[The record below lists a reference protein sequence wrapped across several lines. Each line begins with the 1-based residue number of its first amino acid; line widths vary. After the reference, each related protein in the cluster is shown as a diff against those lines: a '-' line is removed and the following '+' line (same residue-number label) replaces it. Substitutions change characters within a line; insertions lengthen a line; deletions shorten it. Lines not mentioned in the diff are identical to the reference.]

1 MLIDVGELE
10 GIAVLEEA
18 AAGHSGVASVA
29 KGEKQN
35 SKKNERKHSRQLAT
49 MSRGINIRN
58 VPPVCLRRC

>member
-10 GIAVLEEA
+10 GIVVLEEA

-35 SKKNERKHSRQLAT
+35 SKKN
-49 MSRGINIRN
+49 
-58 VPPVCLRRC
+58 